1 MHRNKILVYFILIL
15 LILSVFVINVSSDD
29 ANLAFWNKE
38 WSYRE
43 EIDVHIETSDDS
55 SNFQPIDIS
64 FEFKEKCW
72 AKNEQEHSIRI
83 CSWDGYNWHELESQ
97 IYDLKKTDSSSFI
110 KKCCIVFL
118 IPEFAD
124 GNERYFIYY
133 DDGKKPAPN
142 YTDHVDLEDSYYYYE
157 PIKGIS
163 AEGDYYEI
171 IEDGYCMFGIG
182 QKGKVIHRKLSQ
194 TIIKLKPE
202 TKEFDITKYDN
213 IASFCFSYHKGEE
226 YKDEISSDASL
237 VAKQILVDGNLMVEF
252 RIISES
258 EEGNLR
264 TSNIYKYYY
273 CPTDDKRINV
283 HVKHEVLKDD
293 NVEGIINVDG
303 RYGAIVSFQLK
314 SEKIEKMNF
323 GRIYPYMHVYRED
336 GKIREYQ
343 MNTDPEEKERE
354 WIIPYSD
361 DCDIGKKAWFSY
373 DEGIKGK
380 AQAIIFKS
388 NTDIIKHGEDRDG
401 IQMKVA
407 VNEYMDALGTDIDY
421 AAVNFGRNSYEK
433 GGNHDL
439 EIRSGLTVEYDAEF
453 FITERG
459 GYESVENE
467 AEKYQELIQHRTIND
482 DDAIDGEQKIYTLT
496 VMPKL
501 TGRIFSHP
509 LLSNITGIK
518 LTSVYGELYQNEKLI
533 SKQFT
538 TKPIIGPPSIK
549 FPKLAAGNYTIK
561 IYREIGNK
569 YDLFIGFKSAEIEKD
584 KTIDIYCTW
593 PKKIKVDL
601 TDQYEDVIKDFK
613 LELTKDNAIVD
624 KHLFSDSKD
633 IIFTAPAN
641 IGYNYYLKG
650 YYKGFNLLNE
660 EINFLKRKLSG
671 KVNLYDLNVDIH
683 DQLGFPPGVNLNPYL
698 TSPEMQE
705 TTRIPPDEN
714 NTGKYIFKNLPSA
727 TYELY
732 ISYGSYSN
740 IKEIKIENN
749 KKYVD
754 LDFKALFNLDID
766 ILDSRGNNVEDEIY
780 KVNIYRNKIEVY
792 KSISSNEKISL
803 PPGEYQIY
811 TLLDG
816 EAVGFKNILL
826 TNDKEVKVV
835 TSIIPLLPIL
845 INVLTI
851 IFIIEILAVCL
862 LKKISFNSLLKLI
875 AMSLIL
881 LSIFQPWWYLHAENN
896 QLNAMITTELYIEP
910 QVMIDKISYNDNE
923 FFDLATIPEMF
934 TDFVGILLFIIISGL
949 ILLGISFLPN
959 ILLKRRFAMIL
970 IVASVIF
977 LILVAAAFYLGMSK
991 LAELSL
997 GSMKGQDLLNVDLPT
1012 RANVPMNAT
1021 WGLGPGFYLC
1031 IIAALIALSGGLI
1044 DLFKKKSWFNKFF
1057 KKT

>member
-1 MHRNKILVYFILIL
+1 M
-15 LILSVFVINVSSDD
+15 
-29 ANLAFWNKE
+29 
-38 WSYRE
+38 
-43 EIDVHIETSDDS
+43 
-55 SNFQPIDIS
+55 
-64 FEFKEKCW
+64 
-72 AKNEQEHSIRI
+72 
-83 CSWDGYNWHELESQ
+83 
-97 IYDLKKTDSSSFI
+97 
-110 KKCCIVFL
+110 
-118 IPEFAD
+118 
-124 GNERYFIYY
+124 
-133 DDGKKPAPN
+133 
-142 YTDHVDLEDSYYYYE
+142 
-157 PIKGIS
+157 
-163 AEGDYYEI
+163 
-171 IEDGYCMFGIG
+171 
-182 QKGKVIHRKLSQ
+182 
-194 TIIKLKPE
+194 
-202 TKEFDITKYDN
+202 
-213 IASFCFSYHKGEE
+213 
-226 YKDEISSDASL
+226 
-237 VAKQILVDGNLMVEF
+237 
-252 RIISES
+252 
-258 EEGNLR
+258 
-264 TSNIYKYYY
+264 
-273 CPTDDKRINV
+273 
-283 HVKHEVLKDD
+283 
-293 NVEGIINVDG
+293 
-303 RYGAIVSFQLK
+303 
-314 SEKIEKMNF
+314 
-323 GRIYPYMHVYRED
+323 
-336 GKIREYQ
+336 
-343 MNTDPEEKERE
+343 
-354 WIIPYSD
+354 
-361 DCDIGKKAWFSY
+361 
-373 DEGIKGK
+373 
-380 AQAIIFKS
+380 
-388 NTDIIKHGEDRDG
+388 
-401 IQMKVA
+401 
-407 VNEYMDALGTDIDY
+407 
-421 AAVNFGRNSYEK
+421 
-433 GGNHDL
+433 
-439 EIRSGLTVEYDAEF
+439 
-453 FITERG
+453 
-459 GYESVENE
+459 
-467 AEKYQELIQHRTIND
+467 
-482 DDAIDGEQKIYTLT
+482 
-496 VMPKL
+496 
-501 TGRIFSHP
+501 
-509 LLSNITGIK
+509 
-518 LTSVYGELYQNEKLI
+518 
-533 SKQFT
+533 
-538 TKPIIGPPSIK
+538 
-549 FPKLAAGNYTIK
+549 
-561 IYREIGNK
+561 
-569 YDLFIGFKSAEIEKD
+569 
-584 KTIDIYCTW
+584 
-593 PKKIKVDL
+593 
-601 TDQYEDVIKDFK
+601 
-613 LELTKDNAIVD
+613 
-624 KHLFSDSKD
+624 
-633 IIFTAPAN
+633 
-641 IGYNYYLKG
+641 KG